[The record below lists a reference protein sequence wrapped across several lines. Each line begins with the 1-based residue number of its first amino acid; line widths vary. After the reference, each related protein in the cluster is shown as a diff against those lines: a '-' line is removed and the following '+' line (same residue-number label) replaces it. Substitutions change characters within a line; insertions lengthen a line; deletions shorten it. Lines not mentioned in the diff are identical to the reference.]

1 MKDYRLSEIKNHDW
15 HENWDVNDDITKGHR
30 EYEFLRELQ
39 HDLEYRDISPRDM
52 IELPCKMEYEGK
64 YGKCWKVYYRNVLD
78 GTIDNQGFY
87 DKTQADEFLQELK
100 NGKV

>member
-1 MKDYRLSEIKNHDW
+1 MKDYRLSEIKEICKTTIGGCNNCGVQNECHLLSAQQP
-15 HENWDVNDDITKGHR
+15 HGWDI
-30 EYEFLRELQ
+30 E
-39 HDLEYRDISPRDM
+39 PRDM

-78 GTIDNQGFY
+78 GTIDHKGFY
-87 DKTQADEFLQELK
+87 DETQADDFLQELK

>member
-1 MKDYRLSEIKNHDW
+1 MKDYLLSEIKAICDDCVGDCDFCEIS
-15 HENWDVNDDITKGHR
+15 HECD
-30 EYEFLRELQ
+30 FLGIEKYPIYW
-39 HDLEYRDISPRDM
+39 ENIEPRDM

-78 GTIDNQGFY
+78 GTIDNKGFY
-87 DKTQADEFLQELK
+87 DETQADKFLQELK

>member
-1 MKDYRLSEIKNHDW
+1 MKDYLLSEMLKICKTYDDDCAGCPFETICQNGIVSVNKGDIK
-15 HENWDVNDDITKGHR
+15 
-30 EYEFLRELQ
+30 
-39 HDLEYRDISPRDM
+39 PRDM

-78 GTIDNQGFY
+78 GTIDNKGFY
-87 DKTQADEFLQELK
+87 DETQADEFLQELK

>member
-1 MKDYRLSEIKNHDW
+1 MKDYRLSEIKEICKTTIGGCNNCGVQNECHLLSAQQP
-15 HENWDVNDDITKGHR
+15 HGWDI
-30 EYEFLRELQ
+30 E
-39 HDLEYRDISPRDM
+39 PRDM

-87 DKTQADEFLQELK
+87 DEEQADEFLQELK

>member
-1 MKDYRLSEIKNHDW
+1 MKDFRLSEMVEECKKHDKCCDCRIK
-15 HENWDVNDDITKGHR
+15 EFCGAVSFEGLKGLT
-30 EYEFLRELQ
+30 EK
-39 HDLEYRDISPRDM
+39 ISPRDM
-52 IELPCKMEYEGK
+52 IELPCKMEYEGQ

-87 DKTQADEFLQELK
+87 DETQAGAFLQELK